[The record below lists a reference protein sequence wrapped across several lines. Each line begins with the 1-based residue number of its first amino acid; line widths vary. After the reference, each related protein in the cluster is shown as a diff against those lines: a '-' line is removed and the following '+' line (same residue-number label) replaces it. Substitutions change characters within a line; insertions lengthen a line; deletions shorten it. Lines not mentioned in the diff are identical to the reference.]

1 MLWAIFIVFLIL
13 WGFAWR
19 DQPKLAFG
27 IFVGL
32 FIGAVA
38 APSIGPYQSIADV
51 PLWLMRFI
59 GFMAV
64 EGDNTRLTR
73 LDFFGETDFVA
84 EQHAAEE
91 AH

>member
-51 PLWLMRFI
+51 PLWLAPLPFI
-59 GFMAV
+59 TVTTVLMIYGFLAWWI
-64 EGDNTRLTR
+64 
-73 LDFFGETDFVA
+73 LDVKKKSD
-84 EQHAAEE
+84 
-91 AH
+91 